1 MNILH
6 IYKVADEDNAVAV
19 TYFKS
24 ERTGRKGEWGKLF
37 VIESPRI
44 RREDSFQHFFPFL
57 MDSIM
62 LKVP

>member
-6 IYKVADEDNAVAV
+6 IYKVADADNAVAV

-44 RREDSFQHFFPFL
+44 RKEDSF
-57 MDSIM
+57 
-62 LKVP
+62 